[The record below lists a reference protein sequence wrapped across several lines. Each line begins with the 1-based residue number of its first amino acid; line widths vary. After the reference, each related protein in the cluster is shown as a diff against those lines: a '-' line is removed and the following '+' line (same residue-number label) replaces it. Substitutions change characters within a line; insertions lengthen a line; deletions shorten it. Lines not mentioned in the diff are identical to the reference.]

1 MKMHLA
7 NSKRK
12 LESAK
17 PQDIKII
24 KTNKLIFPE
33 RIDRGIL
40 VIHGGKIVEIKKRIS
55 RLRKCENYDF
65 SQLFVAPGFVD
76 LQVNGGLGIDF
87 LNASPEE
94 IKKIIDFYLSHG
106 TTGIVVTLVSSSLWR
121 IRQALER
128 IRSCN
133 TPSIL
138 GVHLEGPFISKEY
151 KGAHDGKYILPP
163 SKEMLVKIID
173 QYSRMVRIVTLAPEL
188 SGADEVIDYIVNLG
202 AVAALGHS
210 SATYAE
216 AIQAIEK
223 GVKLFTHLGNAMR
236 GLHHREP
243 GAIGAALD
251 SDAYVSLICDGIHLH
266 PAFVRLVTKLK
277 GFDRV
282 CLITDA
288 VSATGLADGTYYLG
302 DLPVVVTNGIAR
314 LPNGVLAG
322 STITMERAVQNFV
335 KFTKCSLPEAIR
347 CATLNPARLLGID
360 SEVGSINI
368 GKWADLIVFD
378 NDFDIKYV
386 FFHGNLMSAS

>member
-1 MKMHLA
+1 
-7 NSKRK
+7 
-12 LESAK
+12 
-17 PQDIKII
+17 
-24 KTNKLIFPE
+24 
-33 RIDRGIL
+33 
-40 VIHGGKIVEIKKRIS
+40 
-55 RLRKCENYDF
+55 
-65 SQLFVAPGFVD
+65 
-76 LQVNGGLGIDF
+76 LGI
-87 LNASPEE
+87 
-94 IKKIIDFYLSHG
+94 
-106 TTGIVVTLVSSSLWR
+106 
-121 IRQALER
+121 
-128 IRSCN
+128 
-133 TPSIL
+133 
-138 GVHLEGPFISKEY
+138 HLEGPFISKEY

-188 SGADEVIDYIVNLG
+188 SGADEVIAYIVNLG
-202 AVAALGHS
+202 AIAALGHS